1 LEFKINSVYLLF
13 KQPNYMNNNSL
24 SNTISSLIGFILILL
39 ILFSSFFVAIAIVAA
54 MIVPLTWIWGLITD
68 QSYDRVCDNSEF
80 IYQLN
85 QIGKWTLVIGLG
97 FLMVWIIF

>member
-1 LEFKINSVYLLF
+1 
-13 KQPNYMNNNSL
+13 MNNNSL

>member
-1 LEFKINSVYLLF
+1 
-13 KQPNYMNNNSL
+13 MNNL

-39 ILFSSFFVAIAIVAA
+39 ILFSSFFLAIAIVAA

-80 IYQLN
+80 IYRLN

-97 FLMVWIIF
+97 FLLIWLIF

>member
-1 LEFKINSVYLLF
+1 
-13 KQPNYMNNNSL
+13 MNNNL

-97 FLMVWIIF
+97 FLLMWLIF

>member
-1 LEFKINSVYLLF
+1 
-13 KQPNYMNNNSL
+13 MNNL

-80 IYQLN
+80 IYRLN
-85 QIGKWTLVIGLG
+85 QIGKWTLLIGLG
-97 FLMVWIIF
+97 FLLIWLIF